1 MTSTDSSGQNARSLA
16 WLGIAGVL
24 ILALGARTGVAAIAP
39 IAHEIELDVE
49 LGGIWLGLLGMIPPI
64 SYALAGL
71 FTPRIVRKLSL
82 EGLAIAVSALTAAA
96 HIARGFT
103 PNYVGLF
110 ISTVVLMLG
119 VGAINVILP
128 GLVKL
133 YASRHIGPVTSL
145 YSTAMAIST
154 AAPAAVGLWLAEAY
168 DWRWSLASWS
178 VISAVAML
186 PWLVLLPRAWS
197 RRSAERADFGA
208 IPELP
213 RIGDLAKSPTARS
226 IMLIFSVSGL
236 TAYSIFALLP
246 PVLVDLAGSTPEEAA
261 TAVAVFSI
269 MGMPMSLTIP
279 LLAVRRGWA
288 QRLVAFGAAAGVSGF
303 LGLAFIADVAPLLWA
318 VLTALG
324 TLHFSM
330 SLALIG
336 ARTLSHHMATNLSGF
351 VNTLGYS
358 VAALGPVITGF
369 LHEITG
375 SWVPSL
381 LVLAAASLVALSAS
395 VVFARENT
403 VEAELDDAT
412 VG

>member
-1 MTSTDSSGQNARSLA
+1 MTSTRSSGQNARSLA

-82 EGLAIAVSALTAAA
+82 EGLAVAVSALTAAA
-96 HIARGFT
+96 HIARGFI

-133 YASRHIGPVTSL
+133 YASHHIGPVTSL

-197 RRSAERADFGA
+197 RRSAERADLGA

-213 RIGDLAKSPTARS
+213 RLGDLAKSATARS

-261 TAVAVFSI
+261 AAVAVFSI

-358 VAALGPVITGF
+358 VAALGPVVTGI